1 MEDAAAMQWFMIVAN
16 DVADSAPLRAEH
28 RDAHRARIESMTEEG
43 RILTAGPLP
52 IDPADPDRGLSG
64 SLIVAAFEDLE
75 SARRWAESDPFAVGG
90 VYASVD
96 VRPYKPIF
104 GATG

>member
-1 MEDAAAMQWFMIVAN
+1 MQWFMIVAN
-16 DVADSAPLRAEH
+16 DVDDSAPLRAKH
-28 RDAHRARIESMTEEG
+28 RDAHRARIESMTREG

-64 SLIVAAFEDLE
+64 SLIVAAFENLDA
-75 SARRWAESDPFAVGG
+75 ARAWAEADPFHAGG

>member
-1 MEDAAAMQWFMIVAN
+1 MQWFMIVAN
-16 DVADSAPLRAEH
+16 DVADSAPLRAKH
-28 RDAHRARIESMTEEG
+28 RDAHRARIESLASEG

-52 IDPADPDRGLSG
+52 IDPANPDRGLSG
-64 SLIVAAFEDLE
+64 SLIVAAFDSLE
-75 SARRWAESDPFAVGG
+75 VARAWAEADPFHAGG
-90 VYASVD
+90 VYSSVD

>member
-1 MEDAAAMQWFMIVAN
+1 MQWFMIVAN
-16 DVADSAPLRAEH
+16 DVADSAPLRATH
-28 RDAHRARIESMTEEG
+28 RDAHRARIESMTSEG

-52 IDPADPDRGLSG
+52 INPGDPDRGLSG
-64 SLIVAAFEDLE
+64 SLIVAAFESLDA
-75 SARRWAESDPFAVGG
+75 ARAWAEADPFHAGG

>member
-1 MEDAAAMQWFMIVAN
+1 MQWFMIVAN
-16 DVADSAPLRAEH
+16 DVADSAPLRARH
-28 RDAHRARIESMTEEG
+28 RDAHRARIESMTREG

-52 IDPADPDRGLSG
+52 IDPGDPERGLSG
-64 SLIVAAFEDLE
+64 SLVIAAFEDIE
-75 SARRWAESDPFAVGG
+75 AARTWAEADPFRTGG
-90 VYASVD
+90 VYDSVD

>member
-1 MEDAAAMQWFMIVAN
+1 MQWFMIVAN
-16 DVADSAPLRAEH
+16 DMAESAALRARH
-28 RDAHRARIESMTEEG
+28 RDAHRARIESMTAEG

-52 IDPADPDRGLSG
+52 VDPADPERGLSG
-64 SLIVAAFEDLE
+64 SLIVAAFESLE
-75 SARRWAESDPFAVGG
+75 AARDWAEADPFHAGG